1 MSVRGAFDSD
11 AVRTLLLPQG
21 DGLVWY
27 SPQPLV
33 KLTDDE
39 RLRIHL
45 WIDLNV
51 PF

>member
-1 MSVRGAFDSD
+1 MSVRGARFSCRRET
-11 AVRTLLLPQG
+11 ALAGTPRSRLR
-21 DGLVWY
+21 
-27 SPQPLV
+27 
-33 KLTDDE
+33 LTDDE